1 MAARE
6 LSNNGITALQN
17 HIEANKLD
25 TYDGLR
31 VYINAVSLLAFELP
45 LEARALVEAI
55 VRDGKTLFERNN
67 ELRFY
72 GIHCIDA
79 NWNAAHDLMMAYRAN
94 ERKAQLEKENR

>member
-6 LSNNGITALQN
+6 LSNNAITALEN

-31 VYINAVSLLAFELP
+31 VYINAVSLLAFDLP
-45 LEARALVEAI
+45 PEALALVEAI
-55 VRDGKTLFERNN
+55 VRDGKALFERNN

-79 NWNAAHDLMMAYRAN
+79 NWTAAHDLMMAYRAN
-94 ERKAQLEKENR
+94 ERKAQLGEDKR